1 MTSLTFYSSDSVGK
15 YVLQYCFDALQ
26 LTNGYY
32 IGFEKIKNY
41 EYIFKGKKTFAHLIS
56 PLNGTYCLKHNDIWI
71 TILIQDLKINNL
83 ITTSNKENEEFQIIK
98 AINLSITENDINI
111 LKDFITYCNESRLN
125 TINKKVN
132 NKITKK
138 FYAKYGWSNL
148 TPIPPRTFET
158 IFCKKNQI
166 TDLCKHIDNFM
177 NSYEDYLKHGIPYK
191 YNILLHGK
199 PGVGKTSL
207 IHGIATH
214 YKFEILV
221 ININSELKESD
232 LLDAFRSINENNEMC
247 LVVLEDI
254 DCIMA
259 NRKDLDSQ
267 RNNITMQGL
276 LNCMDGFNNQ
286 EGMILVLTTNYPEK
300 LDDAIKRSGRI
311 DYNLELSYCNYEQ
324 AKDIYNSFFNDGL
337 FNNIWNKIKN
347 YNIPPSELIS
357 FFFFNRKENIVDYV
371 DNLIIKLNT
380 NSTSIYN

>member
-1 MTSLTFYSSDSVGK
+1 MASLTFYSSDSVGK
-15 YVLQYCFDALQ
+15 YVLQYCFDVLK
-26 LTNGYY
+26 LTGGHY
-32 IGFEKIKNY
+32 IGFEKIRNY
-41 EYIFKGKKTFAHLIS
+41 EYIFKGKKTFAHLMS
-56 PLNGTYCLKHNDIWI
+56 PLNGKYCIKHNDIWI
-71 TILIQDLKINNL
+71 TILIQNLKIDNTT
-83 ITTSNKENEEFQIIK
+83 ITSNKENEEFQIIK
-98 AINLSITENDINI
+98 EINLSIIEDDISI
-111 LKDFITYCNESRLN
+111 LKDFVTHCNESR
-125 TINKKVN
+125 INMISKKANDKV
-132 NKITKK
+132 TKK
-138 FYAKYGWSNL
+138 FYSKYGWSNL
-148 TPIPPRTFET
+148 TSIPPRTLET

-166 TDLCKHIDNFM
+166 KDLCKNIENFM

-207 IHGIATH
+207 IHGIATY

-254 DCIMA
+254 DCIMTD
-259 NRKDLDSQ
+259 RKNFDSQ

-286 EGMILVLTTNYPEK
+286 EGMILILTTNYPEK

-311 DYNLELSYCNYEQ
+311 DYNLELTYCNYEQ

-337 FNNIWNKIKN
+337 FSNIWKKIKHC
-347 YNIPPSELIS
+347 NIPPSELII
-357 FFFFNRKENIVDYV
+357 FFFFNRKENIVDCIDELV
-371 DNLIIKLNT
+371 IKLNKDL
-380 NSTSIYN
+380 TSIYN